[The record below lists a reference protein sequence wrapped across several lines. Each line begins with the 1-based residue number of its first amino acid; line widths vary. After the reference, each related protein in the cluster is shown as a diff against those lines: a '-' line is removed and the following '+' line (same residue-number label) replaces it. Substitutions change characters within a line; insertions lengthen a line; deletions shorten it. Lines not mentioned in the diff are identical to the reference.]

1 MKIIE
6 ITNSN
11 FDKNYI
17 KQILLK
23 KTCFIGIFSKSCI
36 HCQNMQPEWKKLKEK
51 LGSLKCN
58 GILLEIDAE
67 QLNYIDYSS
76 LSDTL
81 QGFPAI
87 LVFKNGKKSKDY
99 EGERTSEQM
108 FKFVKPYLVMGEK
121 NTRQTKTN
129 NKKLKKTKGKTKKG
143 KIIRR
148 TRKN

>member
-6 ITNSN
+6 IINSN

-23 KTCFIGIFSKSCI
+23 KTCFIGVFSKLCI
-36 HCQNMQPEWKKLKEK
+36 HCQNMQPEWKKLKKK
-51 LGSLKCN
+51 LRSLKCN
-58 GILLEIDAE
+58 GILLEIDAN

-108 FKFVKPYLVMGEK
+108 FKFVKPYLVVGEK
-121 NTRQTKTN
+121 NTRLTKKN
-129 NKKLKKTKGKTKKG
+129 NKKFKKTKGKTKKG

-148 TRKN
+148 TREN

>member
-23 KTCFIGIFSKSCI
+23 KTCFIGVFSKLCI
-36 HCQNMQPEWKKLKEK
+36 HCQDMQSEWKKLKAK
-51 LGSLKCN
+51 LRSLKCN
-58 GILLEIDAE
+58 GILLEIDAN

-76 LSDTL
+76 LTNTL
-81 QGFPAI
+81 QGFPSI
-87 LVFKNGKKSKDY
+87 LVFKNGKKQKDY

-108 FKFVKPYLVMGEK
+108 FKFVKPYLVVGEK
-121 NTRQTKTN
+121 NTQQTKKN
-129 NKKLKKTKGKTKKG
+129 NKLGKRKMERKSKKV
-143 KIIRR
+143 RR
-148 TRKN
+148 TREN

>member
-23 KTCFIGIFSKSCI
+23 KTCFIGVFSKLCI
-36 HCQNMQPEWKKLKEK
+36 HCQNMQPEWKKLKKK
-51 LGSLKCN
+51 LRSLKCN
-58 GILLEIDAE
+58 GILLEIDAN

-76 LSDTL
+76 LTNTL
-81 QGFPAI
+81 QGFPSI
-87 LVFKNGKKSKDY
+87 LVFKNGKKQKDY

-108 FKFVKPYLVMGEK
+108 FKFVKPYLVVGEK
-121 NTRQTKTN
+121 NTQQTKKN
-129 NKKLKKTKGKTKKG
+129 NKLGKRKMERKSKKV
-143 KIIRR
+143 RR
-148 TRKN
+148 TREN